1 DRRQQM
7 KFRCERDDLLEAVQ
21 FASRA
26 ISNRATLPVLS
37 GLRIEASEEGYVQV
51 AATDLE
57 LTMETSFKA
66 GVDEPGTVIVPGRL
80 FGDMTRSLG
89 AGQVSLASGEAEVE
103 IGSGRGQFRVKA
115 LAPDDYPALPIEE
128 RGDGSGVAVEI
139 DGSLLAIALAQVVRS
154 ASGDESRQ
162 VLTGV
167 LWEIESGSVTLAA
180 TDSYRL
186 AVRQLEVTGGPTEV
200 RKVILPARGLAELV
214 RILQVDANAVR
225 ALVKDNLI
233 VFTIGAKSEDG
244 RGLGE
249 SVIGSRFIEGE
260 FPNYKQLI
268 PSGYPNALTVDREQ
282 LLEVVKR
289 VGLLAQNNMPVKL
302 QLGGELEV
310 SAHTPDV
317 GEGQEVLDAGYE
329 GDSLVIAFNPQFL
342 YDGGSAIRTDKVI
355 LEAGD
360 GLKPAILRGESDTSF
375 TYLLMPVRLS

>member
-1 DRRQQM
+1 M
-7 KFRCERDDLLEAVQ
+7 KFRCERDELLEAVQ

-37 GLRIEASEEGYVQV
+37 GLRIEAGESGEVAI

-66 GVDEPGTVIVPGRL
+66 GIDEPGKAIVPGRL
-80 FGDMTRSLG
+80 FGEMARSLG
-89 AGQVSLASGEAEVE
+89 AGQVSLASGDGELE

-115 LAPDDYPALPIEE
+115 LAPDDYPALPIED
-128 RGDGSGVAVEI
+128 RPDQGTGVAIEI
-139 DGSLLAIALAQVVRS
+139 DRETLGIALNQVVRS

-167 LWEIESGSVTLAA
+167 LWEVEAGTLTLAA

-186 AVRQLEVTGGPTEV
+186 AVRTLEVAGGPASGT
-200 RKVILPARGLAELV
+200 KVVVPARALQELGRVLQNATGTV
-214 RILQVDANAVR
+214 RVVI
-225 ALVKDNLI
+225 KDNL
-233 VFTIGAKSEDG
+233 VAFEVGGASEDG
-244 RGLGE
+244 SGIGQQL
-249 SVIGSRFIEGE
+249 IGSRFIEGE
-260 FPNYKQLI
+260 FPNYRQLI
-268 PSGYPNALTVDREQ
+268 PEGYPNALTVEREA

-289 VGLLAQNNMPVKL
+289 VGLLAQNNLPVKL
-302 QLGGELEV
+302 QLGAQLEV

-317 GEGQEVLDAGYE
+317 GEGQEELDAEYQGE
-329 GDSLVIAFNPQFL
+329 PLLIAFNPQFL
-342 YDGGSAIRTDKVI
+342 YDGASVIQGSKIV

-360 GLKPAILRGESDTSF
+360 GLKPAILRGEGATGF

>member
-1 DRRQQM
+1 M

-37 GLRIEASEEGYVQV
+37 GLRIEASEEGFVHV

-57 LTMETSFKA
+57 LTMQTSFQA
-66 GVDEPGTVIVPGRL
+66 GIDEPGLVIVPGRL
-80 FGDMTRSLG
+80 FGDMSRSLG

-103 IGSGRGQFRVKA
+103 IGSGRGRFRVKA

-128 RGDGSGVAVEI
+128 RGDDVALAVEI
-139 DGSLLAIALAQVVRS
+139 DGAMLAIALSQVVRS
-154 ASGDESRQ
+154 ASADESRQ

-186 AVRQLEVTGGPTEV
+186 AVRRMDVIGGPAEV

-214 RILQVDANAVR
+214 RILQAEADAVR
-225 ALVKDNLI
+225 AVVKDNLI
-233 VFTIGAKSEDG
+233 VFSMGSKSQDG
-244 RGLGE
+244 SGLGG

-260 FPNYKQLI
+260 FPNYKQLV
-268 PSGYPNALTVDREQ
+268 PSGYQNALTVEREP
-282 LLEVVKR
+282 LLDVVKR

-302 QLGGELEV
+302 QLGAELEV

-317 GEGQEVLDAGYE
+317 GEGQEIIDASYE
-329 GDSLVIAFNPQFL
+329 GDPLVIAFNPQFL
-342 YDGGSAIRTDKVI
+342 HDGGSAIRTEKLI

-360 GLKPAILRGESDTSF
+360 GLKPAILRGESDPSF
-375 TYLLMPVRLS
+375 TYLLMPVRMS

>member
-1 DRRQQM
+1 M

-37 GLRIEASEEGYVQV
+37 GLRIEASEEGFVHV

-57 LTMETSFKA
+57 LTMQTSFQA
-66 GVDEPGTVIVPGRL
+66 GVDEPGLVIVPGRL
-80 FGDMTRSLG
+80 FGDMVRSLG
-89 AGQVSLASGEAEVE
+89 AGQVSLASGDAEVE
-103 IGSGRGQFRVKA
+103 IGSGRGRFRVKA

-128 RGDGSGVAVEI
+128 RGDEAALAVEI
-139 DGSLLAIALAQVVRS
+139 DGAMLAIALSQVVRS
-154 ASGDESRQ
+154 ASPDESRQ

-167 LWEIESGSVTLAA
+167 LWEIEAGSVTLAA

-186 AVRQLEVTGGPTEV
+186 AVRRMDVAGGPTEV

-214 RILQVDANAVR
+214 RILQAEAEAVR
-225 ALVKDNLI
+225 AVVKDNLI
-233 VFTIGAKSEDG
+233 VFAIGSRSEDG

-268 PSGYPNALTVDREQ
+268 PSGYANALTVEREP
-282 LLEVVKR
+282 LLDVVKR

-302 QLGGELEV
+302 QLGSELEV

-317 GEGQEVLDAGYE
+317 GEGQEIIDAGYE
-329 GDSLVIAFNPQFL
+329 GDPLVIAFNPQFL
-342 YDGGSAIRTDKVI
+342 YDGGSAIRTEKLI

-360 GLKPAILRGESDTSF
+360 GLKPAILRGESDPSF